1 LLSPRQN
8 VRIGKG
14 KEPVDSMM
22 GTGLMSDR
30 DRLDRIERKINRIG
44 RFVLFGLA
52 LFLVAA
58 AVLAEGYYDR
68 LVIGY
73 GNVIAAALVVI
84 VLVFFVWARAPFRD

>member
-1 LLSPRQN
+1 MLSPRQN

-14 KEPVDSMM
+14 KEPVDFMM

>member
-1 LLSPRQN
+1 
-8 VRIGKG
+8 
-14 KEPVDSMM
+14 MM

-44 RFVLFGLA
+44 RFVLFGIA
-52 LFLVAA
+52 LFFVAA

-73 GNVIAAALVVI
+73 GNVIAAALVVNCTD
-84 VLVFFVWARAPFRD
+84 VFCLGSSTVSRLI